1 MTRLR
6 WLAAASALALWVAPV
21 AADEPKSA
29 EARINWYDPTCR
41 FFVVDLAEGYGL
53 YEWKNGPEPKVDD
66 AIVGDIA
73 GGPELEATLRSSGE
87 KVSLV
92 HWGDAKNPEV
102 LIRHSPD
109 WCKSKR
115 KKKN

>member
-1 MTRLR
+1 MIRRIRLVV
-6 WLAAASALALWVAPV
+6 LSALAPWVLAV
-21 AADEPKSA
+21 AADEPASTA
-29 EARINWYDPTCR
+29 ARIHWYDPTCR

-53 YEWKNGPEPKVDD
+53 YEWKDGPEPKVDD

-73 GGPELEATLRSSGE
+73 GGPEIEATLRSNGE
-87 KVSLV
+87 KLALV

-102 LIRHSPD
+102 LIRHAPD